1 MILPYVLD
9 RLSRDLRLGAF
20 LQGLT
25 WLHPSSVAAVGPE
38 QPVMSSLTFVRATV
52 VFIVKASSL
61 YFAAMGMFLSLL
73 GGRDI

>member
-38 QPVMSSLTFVRATV
+38 QPVMSLTFVRATV
-52 VFIVKASSL
+52 VFIVKARSL